1 MHPGYRGHEYRVIMG
16 DFAILIPYFNP
27 VGYQSHPRKLFAALG
42 AFHEAGLAD
51 DVFLVGAGASRPSW
65 PNVLFWDDECAFLWH
80 KERLLNIGAR
90 VLPDSYTHVV
100 WADSD
105 IIVGPDWATAVRAAF
120 KRAAIVQ
127 CFSSAVYLTET
138 GVRALPRPSALCPGA
153 GGLLGGCWGAERS
166 LFSSGPGLFE
176 MALVGGADGILAC
189 ELPDESP
196 LPSAPWLADLP
207 PVLARSWSD
216 QLLAELDQWR
226 AAVRHWMAGK
236 RAVAAEAAVE
246 ILLHGPFLDRQYND
260 RQSLLAGADP
270 SRHLV
275 REPDRVF
282 RWSAEGL
289 ADVEPGVR
297 AYFCQRHEDEA
308 PPQTREDVACP

>member
-1 MHPGYRGHEYRVIMG
+1 VTRPPIPRRLARSAPSKPAPRPASLGPRTSTRG
-16 DFAILIPYFNP
+16 
-27 VGYQSHPRKLFAALG
+27 K
-42 AFHEAGLAD
+42 
-51 DVFLVGAGASRPSW
+51 
-65 PNVLFWDDECAFLWH
+65 CAFLWH

-105 IIVGPDWATAVRAAF
+105 VIVGPDWAAAVRAAF

-127 CFSSAVYLTET
+127 CFSSAVYRTET
-138 GVRALPRPSALCPGA
+138 GSRSLPQASALCPGA
-153 GGLLGGCWGAERS
+153 GGVLGGCWGAERS
-166 LFSSGPGLFE
+166 LYTSGPGLFD
-176 MALVGGADGILAC
+176 MALVGGGDGILAC

-196 LPSAPWLADLP
+196 LPSATWLVDLP
-207 PVLARSWSD
+207 PMLAKSWSD
-216 QLLAELDQWR
+216 PLLAELDQWR

-246 ILLHGPFLDRQYND
+246 ILLHGPIRDRHYID

-270 SRHLV
+270 TRHLV

-289 ADVEPGVR
+289 ADVEPGIR
-297 AYFCQRHEDEA
+297 GYFYQRREDEA
-308 PPQTREDVACP
+308 PPRSREDAASPR